1 MGAEITIRD
10 AHYDD
15 VGVMAALLVE
25 LFLIEDDFSIDIEKQ
40 IQGLELLLETQNC
53 LVLVAEISGQVIGMI
68 SMQGLVSTAMGERV
82 GLIEDMIVSH
92 EFRGI
97 GVGRLLLGSMLEHA
111 NSLGYGR
118 IALGA
123 DRRNERA
130 INFYSKF
137 GFETSNMGLMYY
149 LPRAP

>member
-1 MGAEITIRD
+1 MGAEINIRD
-10 AHYDD
+10 AHSDD
-15 VGVMAALLVE
+15 VGVMAGLLVE

-40 IQGLELLLETQNC
+40 IHGLQLLLETDNC

-68 SMQGLVSTAMGERV
+68 SMQSLISTAMGERV

-92 EFRGI
+92 EFRRIGI
-97 GVGRLLLGSMLEHA
+97 GRLLLNTIIENA

-123 DRRNERA
+123 DKRNISA
-130 INFYSKF
+130 ITFYQKF
-137 GFETSNMGLMYY
+137 GFEMSNMGLMYY

>member
-1 MGAEITIRD
+1 MGAEIKIRD
-10 AHYDD
+10 AHRDD
-15 VGVMAALLVE
+15 VSVMAGLLVE
-25 LFLIEDDFSIDIEKQ
+25 LFLIEDDFNIDIQKQ
-40 IQGLELLLETQNC
+40 IRGLELLVETQNS

-97 GVGRLLLGSMLEHA
+97 GVGCLLLGSMLEHA

-137 GFETSNMGLMYY
+137 GFETSNMGLMYRPMFH
-149 LPRAP
+149 L

>member
-1 MGAEITIRD
+1 VGAEINIRD
-10 AHYDD
+10 AHRDD
-15 VGVMAALLVE
+15 VSIMAELLAE
-25 LFLIEDDFSIDIEKQ
+25 LFLIEDDFNIEIEKQ
-40 IQGLELLLETQNC
+40 IQGLQLLLETQNC
-53 LVLVAEISGQVIGMI
+53 LVLVAEISEQVIGMI

-137 GFETSNMGLMYY
+137 GFEMSNMGLMYY